1 MNIKSKP
8 LSRRTAL
15 RGMGAMLALPYL
27 DIMGNKTLA
36 AVSNQSDP
44 SRLACFYIP
53 GAINHYN
60 WFPKDTGPNYT
71 LAPSHK
77 PLAKH
82 RDNFRYS
89 PACCTFRAASA
100 VTSIPTTG

>member
-1 MNIKSKP
+1 MNLKSKP

-15 RGMGAMLALPYL
+15 RGMGAMMALPYL
-27 DIMGNKTLA
+27 DIMGSKTLA
-36 AVSNQSDP
+36 AAAGQSDP

-60 WFPKDTGPNYT
+60 WFPKDTGANYT

-82 RDNFRYS
+82 RDHFS
-89 PACCTFRAASA
+89 VLS
-100 VTSIPTTG
+100 SLLHLSLIHI